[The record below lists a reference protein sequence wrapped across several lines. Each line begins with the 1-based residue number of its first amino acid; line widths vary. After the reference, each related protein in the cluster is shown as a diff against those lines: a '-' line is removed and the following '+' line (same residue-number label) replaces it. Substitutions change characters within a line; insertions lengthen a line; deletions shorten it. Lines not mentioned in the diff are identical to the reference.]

1 MNTNT
6 QKTLGF
12 FLITGLMA
20 MLPGATQAQCG
31 SIYTTNTTL
40 TASVVCSGNGPVLAA
55 SNITLDCAGHTI
67 SGIGS
72 GIGIL
77 LDNVNQSAVINCSV
91 DNFGVGFRIDGGS
104 HNRLSNNTAT
114 NNQSTSGG
122 FNITNGSIG
131 NWLEGNFSGF
141 NPVGRG
147 FSVNDSHKNT
157 LIYNEAFNNGFRG
170 FDIINADFNTLYGN
184 SASEQLKRWH
194 GRAELRRRDIHREP
208 APQELHRGE
217 RLRGPGNVR
226 LGQHGRVPH
235 IRQQRNLGNPGH
247 VGWSEHLQQQQLHR
261 QPLGDLLAVAPAHS
275 VLLAVVFGPSGIR
288 VDSGSVP
295 DSDSRRAQA
304 AGCSE

>member
-20 MLPGATQAQCG
+20 MLPGAAQAQCG

-114 NNQSTSGG
+114 NNQSTVGG

-184 SASEQLKRWH
+184 SAVNNSSAGMVVQNYAGGTSTGNRLYKNYIEGSGSEGLAMFASGNTVEFLTSDNNGTW
-194 GRAELRRRDIHREP
+194 GIRDTSGG
-208 APQELHRGE
+208 A
-217 RLRGPGNVR
+217 NTY
-226 LGQHGRVPH
+226 
-235 IRQQRNLGNPGH
+235 NSNNCTGNPSGT
-247 VGWSEHLQQQQLHR
+247 SS
-261 QPLGDLLAVAPAHS
+261 PSPPP
-275 VLLAVVFGPSGIR
+275 VLCF
-288 VDSGSVP
+288 
-295 DSDSRRAQA
+295 
-304 AGCSE
+304 